1 MLAAFSIVY
10 WVFFA
15 AMLPVFWVVAAVLWL
30 VTWPIDRRRVVLHL
44 YSCFWA
50 SFYIWV
56 NPLWRVRFAGRDHL
70 PWRGPAVIVANH
82 LSLLDVLVLYG
93 LFRPFKWVSK
103 AEVFKVPFIG
113 WNMRMNDHVAVLRG
127 NPESV
132 REMMDH
138 CRAHLARG
146 TPILIFPEGT
156 RSRDCR
162 LQRFKDG
169 AFKLAAE
176 AGVPVIPLA
185 VVGTGDALPKHGL
198 VLREQMRGQV
208 TVLDPIPPSK
218 DADALREAAR
228 AAIIAA
234 LPEHNRPALPPL
246 TGSA

>member
-1 MLAAFSIVY
+1 MLVAVSIAFWI
-10 WVFFA
+10 FFA
-15 AMLPVFWVVAAVLWL
+15 GSLPVFWVGAVVVFLLTVAF
-30 VTWPIDRRRVVLHL
+30 DRRRTALHL

-50 SFYIWV
+50 YQYVWM
-56 NPLWRVRFAGRDHL
+56 NPLWKVKFVGREKL
-70 PWRGPAVIVANH
+70 PWRGAAVIVANH